1 MTGRPG
7 NSTLLG
13 PEETDSDR
21 RWHWR
26 ASATRPA
33 WEGQGDGCALGLL
46 PATMALDRVKM
57 SPKRFL
63 MAFPRR
69 VRAENATFVV
79 ESIKALGLPVPAGSR
94 VMQMYRTLTD
104 ESRPMIRPTDPDFET
119 AVEAERDLQVLAFV
133 FDVAAAHPT
142 DQKFRDL
149 IRFALGDSVL
159 PQDNRGNSRG
169 RDFQFELFI
178 AAICQN
184 AGLTPIE
191 REEPDVTCVVEGVNY
206 GIAAKRIKGVGNLHK
221 RISKAANQIEKA
233 GLPGIIVLE
242 TTLLF
247 NPNNTRITK
256 PMSDNDFGK
265 LHHQALCRCIGRY
278 ADQIHGWV
286 RDKGVCGLVFH
297 DQQVRLDLSGNWF
310 LEGMN
315 LKFPLTHHR
324 REFHCFADGYFAG
337 LPNRVN

>member
-1 MTGRPG
+1 
-7 NSTLLG
+7 
-13 PEETDSDR
+13 
-21 RWHWR
+21 
-26 ASATRPA
+26 
-33 WEGQGDGCALGLL
+33 
-46 PATMALDRVKM
+46 M

-206 GIAAKRIKGVGNLHK
+206 GIAAKRIKGVGNLQK
-221 RISKAANQIEKA
+221 RISKAANADRESRLARHNSFGDYPPLQSQQYPHNQANVRQRLRKTSPPGPLSLYRQIRR
-233 GLPGIIVLE
+233 P
-242 TTLLF
+242 
-247 NPNNTRITK
+247 NPR
-256 PMSDNDFGK
+256 MG
-265 LHHQALCRCIGRY
+265 AR
-278 ADQIHGWV
+278 
-286 RDKGVCGLVFH
+286 
-297 DQQVRLDLSGNWF
+297 
-310 LEGMN
+310 
-315 LKFPLTHHR
+315 
-324 REFHCFADGYFAG
+324 
-337 LPNRVN
+337 